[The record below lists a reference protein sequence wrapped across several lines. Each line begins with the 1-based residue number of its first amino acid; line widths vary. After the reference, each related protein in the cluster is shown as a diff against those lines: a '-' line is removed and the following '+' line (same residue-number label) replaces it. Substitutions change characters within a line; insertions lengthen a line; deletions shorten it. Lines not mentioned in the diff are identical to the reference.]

1 MSHNIRPG
9 KTLTVYIP
17 YGDIR
22 KYDKNLFNQSGA
34 ICILRITPCTLYS
47 SLTWLCTPHP
57 NTFVRPHAPYQ
68 NPGCVSE
75 PTLSIRPPCSVSD
88 PHARYQTP
96 MLRFQTPCSVSDPML
111 IIRPHARGLYQTCP
125 HAQYQTPCLRS
136 SCSEY
141 RPPCSVSDP
150 THAPYQTIV

>member
-47 SLTWLCTPHP
+47 SLTWLCTPP
-57 NTFVRPHAPYQ
+57 
-68 NPGCVSE
+68 
-75 PTLSIRPPCSVSD
+75 PTLLSDPMLRTRIQALYWNPRSVSD
-88 PHARYQTP
+88 PHAQYQT
-96 MLRFQTPCSVSDPML
+96 PML
-111 IIRPHARGLYQTCP
+111 IIRPPCFVFRRHVPYQTPCSISDRMLEACIRP

-136 SCSEY
+136 PCSVY